1 MTTEIIIQPQDQAFL
16 DAIENVSSY
25 WHEIGLPDHP
35 IYPQFSR
42 KIVVTG
48 FNSPE
53 LASPEER
60 IYVNVS
66 QVLTLKATSQIHK
79 VIQMPLWM
87 IHELNK
93 EEVLNAQ
100 GEKLEGIKVYKRE
113 DGTEIKRET
122 FFLTT
127 NSVKLVKFMLM
138 GRIAYL
144 PDILNKFMAIYVEKF
159 KTEIDAI

>member
-1 MTTEIIIQPQDQAFL
+1 MKEEIIIKPEDQAFL
-16 DAIENVSSY
+16 DAIQNVSKN

-42 KIVVTG
+42 KLVVTG

-66 QVLTLKATSQIHK
+66 QVLTLKSTSQVHN
-79 VIQMPLWM
+79 VIPMPLWM

-138 GRIAYL
+138 GKIAYL
-144 PDILNKFMAIYVEKF
+144 PDVFSKFMAIYVDKF